1 MACDHPFVCGNEIE
15 ILGWKLEGVG
25 WYIFMIC
32 IALILQ
38 ITANFVW
45 LQNSQTTRE
54 LMKLKKDKR
63 GPYYMRSLLWTGIS
77 TIISITR
84 IVLIGGNNLGVYIT
98 ILIGNLIGTYWAQ
111 SQQHADK
118 YCLSGDLLQMLNK
131 VDNMDCS
138 NKIRGDIDQ
147 VLDKLSREI
156 EKRRKYPMRRYSSGY
171 KDNMNF

>member
-1 MACDHPFVCGNEIE
+1 M
-15 ILGWKLEGVG
+15 
-25 WYIFMIC
+25 
-32 IALILQ
+32 
-38 ITANFVW
+38 
-45 LQNSQTTRE
+45 
-54 LMKLKKDKR
+54 
-63 GPYYMRSLLWTGIS
+63 
-77 TIISITR
+77 
-84 IVLIGGNNLGVYIT
+84 
-98 ILIGNLIGTYWAQ
+98 IGTYWAQ

>member
-77 TIISITR
+77 TK
-84 IVLIGGNNLGVYIT
+84 LNLSM
-98 ILIGNLIGTYWAQ
+98 Q
-111 SQQHADK
+111 
-118 YCLSGDLLQMLNK
+118 
-131 VDNMDCS
+131 
-138 NKIRGDIDQ
+138 
-147 VLDKLSREI
+147 
-156 EKRRKYPMRRYSSGY
+156 YSLFFPAFQRS
-171 KDNMNF
+171 F